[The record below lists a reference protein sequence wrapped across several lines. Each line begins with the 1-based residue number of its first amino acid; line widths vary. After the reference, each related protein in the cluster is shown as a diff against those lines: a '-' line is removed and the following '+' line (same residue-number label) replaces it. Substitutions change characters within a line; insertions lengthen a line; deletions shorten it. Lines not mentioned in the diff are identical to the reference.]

1 MIWYVDTTLY
11 SNLDLSK
18 ESKIDGRIWKNNDL
32 FRAKNVCALAWY
44 ISG

>member
-18 ESKIDGRIWKNNDL
+18 ESKIDEEFGKIMTCLEQKIYVL
-32 FRAKNVCALAWY
+32 
-44 ISG
+44 